1 MFDTAHLPY
10 ALRVD
15 LRNGDHLAAFA
26 VNDALVAPHSMGLQ
40 TKIPPVYGRSCNS
53 GMPVPEHGIHA
64 MREYDAAAYMG
75 NARGYLRRVGDDDV
89 KIIALDQDA
98 KLPFHCP

>member
-1 MFDTAHLPY
+1 
-10 ALRVD
+10 
-15 LRNGDHLAAFA
+15 
-26 VNDALVAPHSMGLQ
+26 
-40 TKIPPVYGRSCNS
+40 
-53 GMPVPEHGIHA
+53 